1 MEVLTKIFGA
11 VILVILLLFLVA
23 ILISIPVMLL
33 WNWLVPIVFPTGVVV
48 AHHITFWQA
57 FGVALLCSFLFKST
71 SSSSSK

>member
-1 MEVLTKIFGA
+1 MEIVTKIIGA

-48 AHHITFWQA
+48 AHITFWQA
-57 FGVALLCSFLFKST
+57 FGIALLCSCLFKST